1 MAERGAKG
9 DADTKGE
16 VALSSAPEPQDT
28 IDQMRQSLEELRG
41 SVALLTARVGEG
53 ALEGLQ
59 QARQLAGDLSEDVA
73 DRANEGVT
81 AIRSRIEDQPLAST
95 AIAFFA
101 GAAISGLIV
110 LLAAGSGDRPQQ
122 RPSRRAHVRAAE
134 KARTGAR
141 GRAEALR

>member
-9 DADTKGE
+9 DAGTKGE
-16 VALSSAPEPQDT
+16 IALSSAPEPQDS

-73 DRANEGVT
+73 DRANEGV
-81 AIRSRIEDQPLAST
+81 AALRSRIEDQPLASA

-101 GAAISGLIV
+101 GAAISGLIM

-122 RPSRRAHVRAAE
+122 RPSRRPHVRAAE
-134 KARTGAR
+134 KAPRAGVR
-141 GRAEALR
+141 G